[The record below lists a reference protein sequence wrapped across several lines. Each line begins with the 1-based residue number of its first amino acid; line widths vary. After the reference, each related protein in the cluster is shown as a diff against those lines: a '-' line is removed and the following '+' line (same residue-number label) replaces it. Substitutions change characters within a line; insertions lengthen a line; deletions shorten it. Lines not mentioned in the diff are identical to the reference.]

1 MTFLDLFCILSLGI
15 VINAEVS
22 NEDKNITSSKIMK
35 AVDIVSSLQK
45 KQDELQKKQDLLD
58 KGE

>member
-1 MTFLDLFCILSLGI
+1 MTFLDLFIVLSLGI

-22 NEDKNITSSKIMK
+22 NEDKNITSSKILK
-35 AVDIVSSLQK
+35 AVDIVSSLQN
-45 KQDELQKKQDLLD
+45 KQDELQNRQDELN